1 MMIRSGDR
9 AMNEAVLLTALIFMS
24 VLYAAD
30 ADNVIFKKSH
40 QRMQKLCSRKLSD
53 ALQVMCR
60 DRGYNEPFYSNED
73 ESRIDP
79 GPGLVEEC
87 CYHQCTYEQMEQ
99 YCKPLPAEK
108 RIDSRDDVIDL
119 SYIANLSHSTTK
131 DLLEQHSQTEIG
143 YAGDAIKRKV
153 DDLKRGRHRGKSGRN
168 NDGECKGKADA
179 KKRHRGR
186 HCRCRRRRLECRRA
200 GKVLRSNANPLG
212 NKFVTPLTTDEP
224 TSFETI

>member
-1 MMIRSGDR
+1 MMIRSSDR
-9 AMNEAVLLTALIFMS
+9 AMNEAMLLTALIFLS

-108 RIDSRDDVIDL
+108 RIDSRDDVM
-119 SYIANLSHSTTK
+119 
-131 DLLEQHSQTEIG
+131 
-143 YAGDAIKRKV
+143 
-153 DDLKRGRHRGKSGRN
+153 
-168 NDGECKGKADA
+168 
-179 KKRHRGR
+179 
-186 HCRCRRRRLECRRA
+186 
-200 GKVLRSNANPLG
+200 
-212 NKFVTPLTTDEP
+212 
-224 TSFETI
+224 

>member
-1 MMIRSGDR
+1 MRLRKVWYWGALRDIKTPGSSRESRFFYNFWHHMMIRSSDR
-9 AMNEAVLLTALIFMS
+9 AMNEAMLLTALIFLS

-108 RIDSRDDVIDL
+108 RIDSRDDVMWVDVSAFFYVLIICL
-119 SYIANLSHSTTK
+119 SLFFLSVC
-131 DLLEQHSQTEIG
+131 
-143 YAGDAIKRKV
+143 IKR
-153 DDLKRGRHRGKSGRN
+153 G
-168 NDGECKGKADA
+168 
-179 KKRHRGR
+179 
-186 HCRCRRRRLECRRA
+186 
-200 GKVLRSNANPLG
+200 
-212 NKFVTPLTTDEP
+212 
-224 TSFETI
+224 